1 MKLSADVWRRRL
13 ALALAALL
21 LADLV
26 AQAIR
31 AVWNVETGSASD
43 FVAFAGAA
51 RLLAAGSHC
60 LYCPSAL
67 AGADA
72 AFLGHSGP
80 LGFYAPFFNPP
91 LAAALLVPLTWLPAP
106 VAIGIFV
113 GIGFA
118 ALVLSLLVLV
128 RGLGAPALAAWLGVA
143 SLPAALG
150 LAQGQWDPLLLLALV
165 GAIWALERKPL
176 VAGLLLSALLL
187 KPQLIWLVPM
197 ALMAMRRWR
206 ALGGLALGAGLW
218 VVTTLVLVGPAGAL
232 DWLRASLQDGS
243 NSMQIAPGIPGAV
256 ARLAGSGAGW
266 DVFLVAAPLAV
277 IACVLVARRARDCA
291 AAVCTAVAV
300 SLLLT
305 PHSIGPDL
313 VLLAPGVALAGRRRP
328 RLAVA
333 VGLALSLAWAATPS
347 GLPVGGQPAAP
358 LAMAA
363 AAILSVLA
371 VSGSG
376 WGGQVVAR
384 LRVAGARTAVP
395 ST

>member
-1 MKLSADVWRRRL
+1 M
-13 ALALAALL
+13 
-21 LADLV
+21 
-26 AQAIR
+26 
-31 AVWNVETGSASD
+31 
-43 FVAFAGAA
+43 
-51 RLLAAGSHC
+51 
-60 LYCPSAL
+60 
-67 AGADA
+67 
-72 AFLGHSGP
+72 
-80 LGFYAPFFNPP
+80 
-91 LAAALLVPLTWLPAP
+91 
-106 VAIGIFV
+106 

-243 NSMQIAPGIPGAV
+243 DSMQIAPGIPGAV